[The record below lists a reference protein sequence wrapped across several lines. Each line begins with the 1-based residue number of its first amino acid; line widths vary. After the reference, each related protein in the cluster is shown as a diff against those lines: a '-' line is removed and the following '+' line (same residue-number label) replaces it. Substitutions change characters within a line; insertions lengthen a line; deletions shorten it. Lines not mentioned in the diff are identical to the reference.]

1 MKVLHIETGMNLYG
15 GARQVVWLLQGLA
28 ERGVENVL
36 LCPAGSEIANAH
48 FPSSVEVVYVPMGGD
63 LDVSFVP
70 KAMGQIRSHRPD
82 IVHLHSRRGADWLG
96 GIAAKLCRTPA
107 VLSRRVT
114 NPEHRITVPLKYR
127 LYRCVITISD
137 AIRQT
142 LIEARVDPSKIRVVR
157 SAVAT
162 PDPGFG
168 WTRERFCSEFGLDSG
183 SCIIG
188 MAAQFIAR
196 KGYDVL
202 LDAIPDLVA
211 ADPSVRVVLF
221 GRGPLEEEIAYR
233 IGHKGLGEHFLL
245 PGYRSDFDQLIG
257 CLDILVH
264 PALDEGLGV
273 AVLEASAAA
282 VPVVSTRAGGIPE
295 AVKEGETGL
304 LVSPGDAGALSGA
317 LIRLA
322 QDPDLRRRLGTAGA
336 QFMHDEFSVDAMA
349 DGNLEVYREIL
360 SGGQI

>member
-28 ERGVENVL
+28 DRGVKNVL
-36 LCPAGSEIANAH
+36 LCPTGSEIANAS

-63 LDVSFVP
+63 LDLSFVL

-96 GIAAKLCRTPA
+96 GIAASLCRTPA

-114 NPEHRITVPLKYR
+114 NPERRFAVPLKYR
-127 LYRCVITISD
+127 LYRRVVTISD

-142 LIEARVDPSKIRVVR
+142 LVEAGVDPSKIRVVR

-162 PDPGFG
+162 PESESG
-168 WTRERFCSEFGLDSG
+168 WTRERFCSEFGLETSN
-183 SCIIG
+183 CIIG

-196 KGYDVL
+196 KGYEVL

-211 ADPSVRVVLF
+211 ANPSVRILLF

-233 IGHKGLGEHFLL
+233 IDQKNLAEQVLL
-245 PGYRSDFDQLIG
+245 PGYRSDLEQLIG

-273 AVLEASAAA
+273 IVLEASAAG

-295 AVKEGETGL
+295 AVDEGVTGL
-304 LVSPGDAGALSGA
+304 LVAPSDSGALSDA
-317 LIRLA
+317 LIRLV
-322 QDPDLRRRLGTAGA
+322 QDPDLRHRLGAAGA
-336 QFMHDEFSVDAMA
+336 QFMRDDFSVDAMA
-349 DGNLEVYREIL
+349 DGNLEVYTELL
-360 SGGQI
+360 SGGKT